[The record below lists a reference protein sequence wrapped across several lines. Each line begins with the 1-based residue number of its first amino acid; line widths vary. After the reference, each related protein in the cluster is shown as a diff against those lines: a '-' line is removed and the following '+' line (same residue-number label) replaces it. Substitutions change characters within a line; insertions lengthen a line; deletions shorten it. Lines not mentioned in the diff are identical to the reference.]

1 MEVWNEQKARS
12 VEPMSLVRWRQR
24 GGVALPAVV
33 QPALLTQQLRGCG
46 CGCSGSGMK
55 GLKGTLGQLGV
66 TSTEMSGFIAALKNF
81 ISGAKQLWAD
91 FEDALGVGAGR
102 READVIVPVQNEVVN
117 TIIAPVSAYLSSIND
132 HSITPTC
139 VDLKVWQQQLNEAE
153 ATWLGFLRNT
163 QWMDGRA
170 ADQAEA
176 TLAPY
181 FTNAKRDLQK
191 YVNQYCGTFGGGGG
205 GIFTTP
211 TGEINWPV
219 VGVSASILYMLVS
232 MRRRG

>member
-1 MEVWNEQKARS
+1 MEVWNEQKARA

-33 QPALLTQQLRGCG
+33 QPVLLTQQLRGCG
-46 CGCSGSGMK
+46 CGCSGSGLQGMK
-55 GLKGTLGQLGV
+55 GVLGQLGFIQ
-66 TSTEMSGFIAALKNF
+66 TELSGLKSVISSAKQMWSDLEAALG
-81 ISGAKQLWAD
+81 I
-91 FEDALGVGAGR
+91 GAGR
-102 READVIVPVQNEVVN
+102 READVITPVQNETVN
-117 TIIAPVSAYLSSIND
+117 NIIAPVSAYLSSIND
-132 HSITPTC
+132 GSITPTC
-139 VDLKVWQQQLNEAE
+139 VDLKVWQQQVNEAE

-163 QWMDGRA
+163 EWMDGRA
-170 ADQAEA
+170 ATQAEA

-219 VGVSASILYMLVS
+219 VGVGASILYMLVS